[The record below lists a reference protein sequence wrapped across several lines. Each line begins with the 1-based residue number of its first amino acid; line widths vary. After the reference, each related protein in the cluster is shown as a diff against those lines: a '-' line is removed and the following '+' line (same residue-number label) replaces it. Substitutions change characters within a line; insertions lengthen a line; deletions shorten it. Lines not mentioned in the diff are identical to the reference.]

1 MRSKETSH
9 VVRFSNGPLGP
20 WGNELDGMRRD
31 RGSILT
37 APPFGYSPELP
48 LRRPGGPKARPALS
62 AAPLLA
68 KLPPGISR
76 SLRRLRGLR
85 QRLSLCR
92 VTLAAGCDGRLAA
105 IEDRSL
111 IAELAEDG
119 ALVVIFIHPPGI
131 GDEEAFSGVLTRLEQ
146 ALRQSGVPLPAVRV
160 AVVHCDAAA
169 VDEGDATRDLLV
181 GAPSRPLSASSAL
194 ARALPA

>member
-9 VVRFSNGPLGP
+9 VVGFSSGSLGP
-20 WGNELDGMRRD
+20 WGNGLDDMRRD
-31 RGSILT
+31 RGSVLT

-62 AAPLLA
+62 AAPRLA
-68 KLPPGISR
+68 KLPAGIAR
-76 SLRRLRGLR
+76 SLKRLKGLR

-92 VTLAAGCDGRLAA
+92 VTLAAGCDSRLAA

-111 IAELAEDG
+111 IADLADDG

-131 GDEEAFSGVLTRLEQ
+131 GDEEAFDGLLTRLEQ
-146 ALRQSGVPLPAVRV
+146 SLRHSVPLSAARV

-169 VDEGDATRDLLV
+169 IDEGDATRDLLV
-181 GAPSRPLSASSAL
+181 EAPSRPLLASATLSQ
-194 ARALPA
+194 ALPA